1 MARKRPRTAKPQ
13 GGSAYLVAWVTQKPG
28 QEPKLER
35 VEILSER
42 NPTRMFPRQGSGQ
55 TLPHIIHVT
64 STTERDFAAARAKLI
79 RRLRH
84 AKAFV
89 WLLPWLIHWE
99 GNRSAP
105 PPSAS
110 RPMSLAKA
118 IAQAD

>member
-13 GGSAYLVAWVTQKPG
+13 GGSAYLVAWVTQEPG

-42 NPTRMFPRQGSGQ
+42 NPN
-55 TLPHIIHVT
+55 IIHVT

-99 GNRSAP
+99 GHRQAP